1 MLWRYMR
8 MLSIRL
14 ADTCQADQANQPSK
28 PGEGCNNMRNNSVY
42 KIAPLLS
49 DKDLKDSFQLAVL
62 IINQHLNIL
71 SLLQID
77 KLTPWQ

>member
-1 MLWRYMR
+1 
-8 MLSIRL
+8 
-14 ADTCQADQANQPSK
+14 
-28 PGEGCNNMRNNSVY
+28 MRNNSVY

-77 KLTPWQ
+77 KLAPWQ